1 MLAWDVIVVGAG
13 HAGCEAALAAA
24 RMGARTL
31 LLTMSLDGIGQMS
44 CNPAVGGTAKGH
56 LVREIDA
63 LGGEMGR
70 TTDRAAIQVK
80 TLNASRGPAVRS
92 TRAQCDRARY
102 RAAMKQTV
110 EAEAGLDVRQGQ
122 AARLLVRG
130 GRVVGVQD
138 QLGTDYEARAVIV
151 TAGTFLRGLIHV
163 GAARQRAGRA
173 GEFSADDLSDALRA
187 LGLRLG
193 RLKTGTSPRLRRSTI
208 AYGALVEQWGDE
220 RPWPFHWATARLP
233 LPQVAC
239 HVTYTT
245 PATHAIIRD
254 NLDRSPLYSGVID
267 ATGVRYCPSVEDKV
281 VRFPDRE
288 RHQVILEPDGL
299 ETEEVYANGISTSL
313 PLDVQ
318 EQLVHSIPGLERAEI
333 MRPGY
338 AIEYDF
344 VPPTQLVPTLECRDV
359 PGLWLA
365 GQVNGTT
372 GYEEAAA
379 LGLWAGINAACAV
392 QGREPFLPDRSEC
405 YMAVLVDDLVTRGTL
420 EPYRMFTSRA
430 EYRLLLREDNADLR
444 LAGHGHRLGLVGGE
458 RLVAVEARGRRIE
471 AEIERLRGRRVQG
484 SSLFQLLCR
493 PETRYAELLAGDADA
508 ITDAAIARQ
517 VEVAVKYDGYVRRM
531 RADIARFKAAEGERI
546 PARID
551 YATVPGLST
560 EIRQRLGEVRPR
572 SLGQAA
578 RVPGVTPAAVS
589 ILGVWCLRLAAESP

>member
-1 MLAWDVIVVGAG
+1 MPAWEVIVVGAG
-13 HAGCEAALAAA
+13 HAGCEAALASA
-24 RMGARTL
+24 RMGCRTL
-31 LLTMSLDGIGQMS
+31 LLTMSLDAIAQMS
-44 CNPAVGGTAKGH
+44 CNPAIGGTAKGH

-70 TTDRAAIQVK
+70 ATDRAAIQMK
-80 TLNASRGPAVRS
+80 TLNASRGPAVRA

-110 EAEAGLDVRQGQ
+110 EAQPNLDVRQGQ
-122 AARLLVRG
+122 ARQLVVEG
-130 GRVVGVQD
+130 GAVVGVED
-138 QLGTDYEARAVIV
+138 QVGVRYDARAVVV

-163 GAARQRAGRA
+163 GLARQRAGRA
-173 GEFSADDLSDALRA
+173 GEFSADDLSDALRG

-193 RLKTGTSPRLRRSTI
+193 RLKTGTSPRLSRSTI
-208 AYGALVEQWGDE
+208 DYTTLAAQWGDE
-220 RPWPFHWATARLP
+220 HPWPFHWATPRLP

-239 HVTYTT
+239 HLTYTT
-245 PATHAIIRD
+245 PETHAIIRD

-281 VRFPDRE
+281 VRFAERD

-299 ETEEVYANGISTSL
+299 DTDEVYANGISTSL
-313 PLDVQ
+313 PVDVQ
-318 EQLVHSIPGLERAEI
+318 ERLVRSIPGLERAEI

-344 VPPTQLVPTLECRDV
+344 VPPTQLRATLECRAV

-365 GQVNGTT
+365 GQINGTT

-392 QGREPFLPDRSEC
+392 KERSPFLPDRSEC
-405 YMAVLVDDLVTRGTL
+405 YLAVLVDDLVTRGTL

-444 LAGHGHRLGLVGGE
+444 LATYGHRLGLVSTE
-458 RLVAVEARGRRIE
+458 RADAVAARGARIDT
-471 AEIERLRGRRVQG
+471 EIARLRVRRQHGVP
-484 SSLFQLLCR
+484 LFQLLCR
-493 PETRYAELLAGDADA
+493 PETAYASLVADDPDA
-508 ITDAAIARQ
+508 IHDVALGRQ
-517 VEVAVKYDGYVRRM
+517 VEVAVKYDGYIRRM
-531 RADIARFKAAEGERI
+531 RQDVERFKASERVEI
-546 PARID
+546 PDALD
-551 YATVPGLST
+551 YAALPGLST
-560 EIRQRLGEVRPR
+560 EIRQRLAEVRPR
-572 SLGQAA
+572 SLGQAS

-589 ILGVWCLRLAAESP
+589 ILSVWCRRV

>member
-1 MLAWDVIVVGAG
+1 MPAWDVIVVGAG
-13 HAGCEAALAAA
+13 HAGCEAALASA
-24 RMGARTL
+24 RMGCRTL
-31 LLTMSLDGIGQMS
+31 LLTMSLDAIAQMS
-44 CNPAVGGTAKGH
+44 CNPAIGGTAKGH

-70 TTDRAAIQVK
+70 ATDRAAIQMK
-80 TLNASRGPAVRS
+80 TLNASRGPAVRA

-110 EAEAGLDVRQGQ
+110 EAQPNLDVRQGQ
-122 AARLLVRG
+122 ARQLVVERG
-130 GRVVGVQD
+130 AVVGVED
-138 QLGTDYEARAVIV
+138 QVGVRYDARAVVV

-163 GAARQRAGRA
+163 GLARQRAGRA
-173 GEFSADDLSDALRA
+173 GESAADDLSDALRG

-193 RLKTGTSPRLRRSTI
+193 RLKTGTSPRLSRSTI
-208 AYGALVEQWGDE
+208 DYTTLAAQWGDE
-220 RPWPFHWATARLP
+220 RPWPFHWATPRLP

-239 HVTYTT
+239 HLTYTT
-245 PATHAIIRD
+245 PETHAIIRD

-281 VRFPDRE
+281 VRFAERD

-299 ETEEVYANGISTSL
+299 DTDEVYANGISTSL
-313 PLDVQ
+313 PVDVQ
-318 EQLVHSIPGLERAEI
+318 ERLVRSIPGLERAEI

-344 VPPTQLVPTLECRDV
+344 VPPTQLRATLECRAV

-365 GQVNGTT
+365 GQINGTT

-392 QGREPFLPDRSEC
+392 KERSPFLPDRSEC
-405 YMAVLVDDLVTRGTL
+405 YLAVLVDDLVTRGTL

-444 LAGHGHRLGLVGGE
+444 LTMHGHRLALVSAE
-458 RLVAVEARGRRIE
+458 RADAVAARGARIDT
-471 AEIERLRGRRVQG
+471 EIARLRERRQHGV
-484 SSLFQLLCR
+484 SLFQLLCR
-493 PETRYAELLAGDADA
+493 PETAYASLVADDPDA
-508 ITDAAIARQ
+508 IRDVALGRQ
-517 VEVAVKYDGYVRRM
+517 VEIAVKYDGYIRRM
-531 RADIARFKAAEGERI
+531 RQDVERFKASERVEI
-546 PARID
+546 PDALD
-551 YATVPGLST
+551 YAELPGLST
-560 EIRQRLGEVRPR
+560 EIRQRLAEVRPR
-572 SLGQAA
+572 SLGQAS

-589 ILGVWCLRLAAESP
+589 ILSVWCRRV